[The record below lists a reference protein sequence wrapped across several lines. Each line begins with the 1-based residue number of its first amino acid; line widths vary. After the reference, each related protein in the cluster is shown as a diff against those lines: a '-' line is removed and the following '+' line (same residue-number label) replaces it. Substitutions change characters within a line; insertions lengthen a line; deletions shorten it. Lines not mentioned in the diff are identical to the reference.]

1 MSAAEGNNYNE
12 KYTLEKE
19 LPVFQ
24 DLLEKTQNGDFLSIQ
39 EVVMKSKYSRQI
51 FYYLCERFQ
60 DLDTIRKE
68 ISESIIAVVS
78 RGSLENKYN
87 ASASIWRM
95 KQLGEKDTQHQDHT
109 TKGEKLQDKTIIKFV
124 NKRK

>member
-1 MSAAEGNNYNE
+1 MAAPIGNKNSE
-12 KYTLEKE
+12 KYTLEQE
-19 LPVFQ
+19 LPIFQ
-24 DLLEKTQNGDFLSIQ
+24 ELLERTQAGEYLSIQ

-51 FYYLCERFQ
+51 FYYLCDRFV

-95 KQLGEKDTQHQDHT
+95 KQLGEKDQQYQDHT
-109 TKGEKLQDKTIIKFV
+109 SKGEKMQDKTVIKFV
-124 NKRK
+124 RK